1 MVNIVHNII
10 MIAEFSAVLALFSS
24 ILLEE
29 FYVYVCGIGIFGV
42 ATLIYVSY
50 RVYMRCNNR
59 VEYGGLEDE
68 RKLCISD

>member
-42 ATLIYVSY
+42 ATLIYISY
-50 RVYMRCNNR
+50 RVYMRYNNR
-59 VEYGGLEDE
+59 AEYGGLEDE
-68 RKLCISD
+68 SNKEN